1 MLEEAFF
8 VLKRVSVLLILII
21 LFTLPIGAYGLSF
34 PDVPEEHWA
43 YEYVNEMAKLGI
55 INGTPEG
62 KFLPNDVVTREQFA
76 KMFVLAFGIEMVP
89 DDNYFQDCE
98 GRWSLEYVRAAYP
111 YVWGSPYPNQPNR
124 ILFNPT
130 SSTQRYEAARALS
143 IYFGYDNTEDH
154 SHLYTMFD
162 DLENVYTP
170 HLGYINQAVK
180 NGLMQ
185 GSNFEFKPFGKL
197 TRAEAA
203 TLIYRALMRVDE
215 RIPTPTPSPTPT
227 PVVDKY
233 GDPIVEGGE
242 LLDYIEITD
251 EIRKHN
257 LVVDGG
263 FEEGIYKGY
272 VGAGFD
278 WRGWAFELL
287 EYHYGIIKIVSDEK
301 VAGEK
306 SLYYTAG
313 NVYQYIPLQQDV
325 EYVLI
330 FHAKPYDRASVS
342 FRHYGTYLLRMDGN
356 GEWQQR
362 AMKFTLPDM
371 REDSTIRLELSSTSA
386 VYFDDIII
394 VESKYVK

>member
-1 MLEEAFF
+1 M
-8 VLKRVSVLLILII
+8 LKRVSVVLILVIF
-21 LFTLPIGAYGLSF
+21 LSLPTGAYGLSF
-34 PDVPEEHWA
+34 SDVPENHWA
-43 YEYVNEMAKLGI
+43 YEYVNEMSRLGV

-89 DDNYFQDCE
+89 DDNYFQDCV

-111 YVWGSPYPNQPNR
+111 YVGGSPYPNEPHR

-130 SSTQRYEAARALS
+130 SAVQRFEAAKALS

-170 HLGYINQAVK
+170 HLGYINQVVK

-233 GDPIVEGGE
+233 GDPIAEGGE

-263 FEEGIYKGY
+263 FEEGVYKGY
-272 VGAGFD
+272 LGAGFD

-287 EYHYGIIKIVSDEK
+287 EHHSGIIKIVSDEK

-394 VESKYVK
+394 VESKYVE

>member
-1 MLEEAFF
+1 MSKKLLALLVLAIIF
-8 VLKRVSVLLILII
+8 VFPL
-21 LFTLPIGAYGLSF
+21 GAYGLSF
-34 PDVPEEHWA
+34 SDVPEGHWA
-43 YEYVNEMAKLGI
+43 YEYVSDMSARGI
-55 INGTPEG
+55 INGTPDG
-62 KFLPNDVVTREQFA
+62 RFLPNDQVTREQFA
-76 KMFVLAFGIEMVP
+76 KMFVLSLGIEMVP
-89 DDNYFQDCE
+89 NDNYFQDCE

-111 YVWGSPYPNQPNR
+111 YVGGSPYPNQPKR

-130 SSTQRYEAARALS
+130 AKLQRYEAARALS

-154 SHLYTMFD
+154 SQLYTMFD

-180 NGLMQ
+180 HGLMQ
-185 GSNFEFKPFGKL
+185 GSNFKFKPFEGL

-203 TLIYRALMRVDE
+203 TLIYRALKRAEERV
-215 RIPTPTPSPTPT
+215 PTPSPTPT
-227 PVVDKY
+227 PTPMVDKQ
-233 GDPIVEGGE
+233 GRPIVEGGE

-272 VGAGFD
+272 IGAGFD

-287 EYHYGIIKIVSDEK
+287 EYHSGIIKIISDEK

-330 FHAKPYDRASVS
+330 FHAKPYEKASVF
-342 FRHYGTYLLRMDGN
+342 FRHYDTYSMSIEGN

-362 AMKFTLPDM
+362 AMKFILSDVKDG
-371 REDSTIRLELSSTSA
+371 EVIRLELSKIGDA
-386 VYFDDIII
+386 YFDDIII
-394 VESKYVK
+394 VESKYVNMNH